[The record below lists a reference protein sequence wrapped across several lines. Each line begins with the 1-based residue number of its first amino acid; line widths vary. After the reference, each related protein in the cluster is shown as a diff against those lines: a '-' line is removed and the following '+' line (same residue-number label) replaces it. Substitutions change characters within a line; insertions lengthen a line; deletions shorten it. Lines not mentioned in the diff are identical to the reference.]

1 MDLSEIVLVVLVI
14 LLVYSLNNYFVSGSN
29 KQNEAERLRRKSAI
43 LTKRLNDIQA
53 RLAASEQVALPP
65 PRAVE
70 TSANNADK
78 AEAMSTGEHIESFSV
93 CGGVDNETDRAVDC
107 LCGDN
112 PDITFSVH
120 EFGAPGMDY
129 KAFTA
134 TQELDP
140 EVVKN
145 HGEFVA
151 ERQGMTGRTF
161 TPDSH
166 DSYDPIPWIGL
177 RRPEY
182 VKMCNPTQVPDVDVN
197 LYKGNRQFCFKT

>member
-1 MDLSEIVLVVLVI
+1 MTPSETLIVVLV
-14 LLVYSLNNYFVSGSN
+14 LLLIFSVMNYSKKSADPSASLKQQN
-29 KQNEAERLRRKSAI
+29 KKLSLDLAKAKRPVIVQNVAAAPPPASSQDNAAMAER
-43 LTKRLNDIQA
+43 
-53 RLAASEQVALPP
+53 
-65 PRAVE
+65 
-70 TSANNADK
+70 
-78 AEAMSTGEHIESFSV
+78 MSVMDNIESFSV

-134 TQELDP
+134 TQEIDP

-182 VKMCNPTQVPDVDVN
+182 VKMCNPTQVPDLDVN